1 MTDHRTDDLDPT
13 PVPPVDASGIPVDPD
28 QIDAPQ
34 SAPMDDAAGGPT
46 AEPKDA
52 PVDEEQQRSEDVAT
66 ELGDFA

>member
-1 MTDHRTDDLDPT
+1 MTDQRDEQFDPT
-13 PVPPVDASGIPVDPD
+13 TTAAVDATGMPIDPD

-46 AEPKDA
+46 ANHSDSPQTG
-52 PVDEEQQRSEDVAT
+52 EEHGSEEIGA

>member
-1 MTDHRTDDLDPT
+1 MTDHRIDDLDLT
-13 PVPPVDASGIPVDPD
+13 PVPPVDASGMPVDPD

-46 AEPKDA
+46 AEPTDA
-52 PVDEEQQRSEDVAT
+52 PVHDDEHLPEEIAT